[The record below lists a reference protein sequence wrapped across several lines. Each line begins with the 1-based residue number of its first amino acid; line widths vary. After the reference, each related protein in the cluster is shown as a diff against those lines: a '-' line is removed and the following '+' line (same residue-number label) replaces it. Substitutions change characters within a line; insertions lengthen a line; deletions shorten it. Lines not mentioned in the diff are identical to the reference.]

1 MRAYGDYIRE
11 TKRLLRSYN
20 KMKVAALNLT
30 EEIEAMERLLADE
43 GIASVRYGDDTTGG
57 RGELTATEA
66 AAARRIRIAG
76 RIAAMKVRRDEI
88 AATLQAIDRALS
100 SLDEVETA
108 AVRGHYIEGATW
120 NDIALRLSYTEKWT
134 KERGWKALRDVALM
148 IFGVQMRPIQLK
160 LYHEESP

>member
-11 TKRLLRSYN
+11 TKRLLGNYN

-66 AAARRIRIAG
+66 AAARRIRIAE
-76 RIAAMKVRRDEI
+76 RIAAMKARKDEI
-88 AATLQAIDRALS
+88 ERMVRAIDRAFE
-100 SLDEVETA
+100 SLDDADVELLQGRYIKGLSWAEVAEA
-108 AVRGHYIEGATW
+108 
-120 NDIALRLSYTEKWT
+120 LSYTEKWVGD
-134 KERGWKALRDVALM
+134 KGGKALRDVALM
-148 IFGVQMRPIQLK
+148 LFGVIVKPAQLK
-160 LYHEESP
+160 ITF

>member
-1 MRAYGDYIRE
+1 VRAYGDYIRE

-76 RIAAMKVRRDEI
+76 RIASMRVRKEELR
-88 AATLQAIDRALS
+88 ATLQAIDRALS

-160 LYHEESP
+160 LYHEKSP